1 MVARVNSVTPG
12 IPFTPSEVA
21 MTLPAPPRRPGAR
34 AALAALL
41 CLKLVLAGALAL
53 PLAPAA
59 AQGSLPPGQQAVL
72 DEVRRIVGDPGSITV
87 QQRPDGSYFADAHGR
102 LQAVLLA
109 ATGADGQVL
118 TRCVETLEEAA
129 AFLAEAPALTA
140 AAPVEPAADAVAGA
154 PDSLALAGTRFEIVV
169 ADGPGE
175 GFNDPTPAEPVGGNP
190 GTTVGEQRLKAF
202 EYAAA
207 IWASHLQSTV
217 PIQIRASFNPLAC
230 TASGAVLGSAGPATL
245 LSDFPGDGYFPGAA
259 EPDTWYVS
267 ALANQ
272 RAGADLSPGTPDLV
286 AQFNSNLGRSNCLA
300 GSGWYYGFDGKEEQ
314 SGTID
319 LVVVLLHEFSHG
331 LGFLS
336 TVNLADGATFES
348 RDDIWNYYL
357 TGAPSAGPAS
367 MLWKDLNPAQR
378 AASAVSD
385 NLVWGGAGVNAAA
398 ARLYGAAAPRI
409 AVTGGSPAGP
419 FDGRAAPFG
428 PPFGDTPIGAAL
440 VAAVDQDEDGEAPA
454 YSADDACTPL
464 ANAAAVGG
472 KVALVSRG
480 PCAPSAQARHL
491 QAAGAVAAVIAD
503 SVAVDTP
510 PDLMGGDAGVTIPTM
525 SVTKAAG
532 DSLRARL
539 EQGPAVVALSLAR
552 TPRPG
557 IDSLGRVKMY
567 APGNLQPGSSV
578 SHFDTAPLGP
588 DLLMEPRITMNLGQ
602 GLDLTDELLRDIG
615 WLPDLNFNGLDDRK
629 ELDLGVSQVAPSTL
643 VRAGGPFTLTITVR
657 NRGYTTAGVNL
668 AGSFPGGAMGFQRVS
683 WTAEYS
689 GGAAGPVAGAGN
701 IAAAIT
707 LPPGSSAVFAVSA
720 TSPLASGPVGASKA
734 TIALAGGDGLVD
746 VSGAADDGA
755 SLSLRATT
763 GEIRQVLLPVVRR

>member
-1 MVARVNSVTPG
+1 
-12 IPFTPSEVA
+12 
-21 MTLPAPPRRPGAR
+21 MTLPAPHRRPGAR

-41 CLKLVLAGALAL
+41 CLNLVLAGALAF
-53 PLAPAA
+53 PPAPAA
-59 AQGSLPPGQQAVL
+59 AQGALPPGQQAVL
-72 DEVRRIVGDPGSITV
+72 DEVRRLAGDPAAITV
-87 QQRPDGSYFADAHGR
+87 QRRPDGSYFADAAGQ

-118 TRCVETLEEAA
+118 TRCVETIEEAA
-129 AFLAEAPALTA
+129 AFLAEAPALAA
-140 AAPVEPAADAVAGA
+140 AAPVAPAAGAVAFPPA
-154 PDSLALAGTRFEIVV
+154 PLAARTRFEIVV

-207 IWASHLQSTV
+207 IWAAHLQSTV
-217 PIQIRASFNPLAC
+217 PIEIRASFNPLAC

-272 RAGADLSPGTPDLV
+272 RAGVDLSPGSPDLV
-286 AQFNSNLGRSNCLA
+286 ARFNSNLGQSNCLA
-300 GSGWYYGFDGKEEQ
+300 GSGWYYGFDGREEQ

-336 TVNLADGATFES
+336 AVNLADGATFES
-348 RDDIWNYYL
+348 RDDIWNHYL
-357 TGAPSAGPAS
+357 TGAPGAGPAS
-367 MLWKDLNPAQR
+367 TLWKDLSPSQR

-398 ARLYGAAAPRI
+398 AWLYNAAAPRI

-428 PPFGDTPIGAAL
+428 PPLGDTPIGAAL
-440 VAAVDQDEDGEAPA
+440 VAAVDQDEDGGAAA
-454 YSADDACTPL
+454 YSTDDACTPL
-464 ANAAAVGG
+464 LNAAAVGG

-503 SVAVDTP
+503 SVAAGAP
-510 PDLMGGDAGVTIPTM
+510 PDLVGDDGGVSIPTL

-539 EQGPAVVALSLAR
+539 AQGPAVVALSLAR
-552 TPRPG
+552 TARPG

-567 APGNLQPGSSV
+567 APGNLQPSSSV

-588 DLLMEPRITMNLGQ
+588 DLLMEPRITANLGQ

-615 WLPDLNFNGLDDRK
+615 WLPDLNFNGLDDRR
-629 ELDLGVSQVAPSTL
+629 ELDLGVRQVAASTL
-643 VRAGGPFTLTITVR
+643 VRAGEPFALAITVR
-657 NRGYTTAGVNL
+657 NQGYTTAGVNL
-668 AGSFPGGAMGFQRVS
+668 AVSFPGGATGFQRVS
-683 WTAEYS
+683 WTAAYS
-689 GGAAGPVAGAGN
+689 GGAAGPAAGAGN
-701 IAAAIT
+701 IGAAVT

-720 TSPLASGPVGASKA
+720 TSPLASGPMGASKA
-734 TIALAGGDGLVD
+734 TIALAGGAGLVD
-746 VSGAADDGA
+746 VSGAADDSA
-755 SLSLRATT
+755 SLSLRATA
-763 GEIRQVLLPVVRR
+763 GEIQRVLLPFVGR